1 MPIGQTR
8 SFTINSE
15 GEADYCL
22 KELFKIPGY
31 RSMDVVNMNAQAYI
45 ANPRINMICATQ
57 TSGRR
62 PSPKVINHGPSA
74 YGVVWVWL
82 LC

>member
-45 ANPRINMICATQ
+45 ANPRIKEYFVKKAKEILKTYDE
-57 TSGRR
+57 S
-62 PSPKVINHGPSA
+62 
-74 YGVVWVWL
+74 
-82 LC
+82 